1 MAFVNYNNKEIT
13 TKIVYYGPALSGK
26 TTCLRYIFNCDEIEN
41 KGKLITLDTDGDRT
55 LFFDFLPLEIGK
67 LGNYTIKIQLYT
79 VPGQVAYD
87 TTRKLVLQGADGV
100 VFVADS
106 QVVMREQNIESLTN
120 LKKNLRLNN
129 LQFDKIP
136 LIFHFNKRDLKEIL
150 PINSLN
156 KDLNPDNKS
165 FFPTVATS
173 GENVL
178 EGLHAII
185 KLVIIHLKNQLSIFQ
200 KDKTIMFSR
209 EEITS
214 STPHPGDNKIVFTEP
229 STETGAGDTDKEE
242 IFELSSPMVDAEDSL
257 KPISEDSIFNLE
269 DAEEVKN
276 EKSDIEIP
284 EMNFEDEEQKDTD
297 AVRISGVITG
307 DDDTGERLFKTQGKI
322 RNIDLPITLDISKDS
337 GDVQI
342 NLNLK
347 LTIKKK

>member
-1 MAFVNYNNKEIT
+1 
-13 TKIVYYGPALSGK
+13 
-26 TTCLRYIFNCDEIEN
+26 
-41 KGKLITLDTDGDRT
+41 
-55 LFFDFLPLEIGK
+55 
-67 LGNYTIKIQLYT
+67 
-79 VPGQVAYD
+79 
-87 TTRKLVLQGADGV
+87 V

-106 QVVMREQNIESLTN
+106 QVVVREQNIESFTN
-120 LKKNLRLNN
+120 LKKNLKLNN

-178 EGLHAII
+178 EGLYAII

-214 STPHPGDNKIVFTEP
+214 STPKPGDKKVVFTE
-229 STETGAGDTDKEE
+229 SSSEIKAGDTDKEAV
-242 IFELSSPMVDAEDSL
+242 FELSSPMVDAEDSL
-257 KPISEDSIFNLE
+257 KPTSEDDIFNLE
-269 DAEEVKN
+269 DMQEIKN

-284 EMNFEDEEQKDTD
+284 EMNFEDEEQKNTAPSRVFGVNTD
-297 AVRISGVITG
+297 
-307 DDDTGERLFKTQGKI
+307 DEDTGEHSLKARGKI
-322 RNIDLPITLDISKDS
+322 RNIDLPITLDISKNPD
-337 GDVQI
+337 DVQI